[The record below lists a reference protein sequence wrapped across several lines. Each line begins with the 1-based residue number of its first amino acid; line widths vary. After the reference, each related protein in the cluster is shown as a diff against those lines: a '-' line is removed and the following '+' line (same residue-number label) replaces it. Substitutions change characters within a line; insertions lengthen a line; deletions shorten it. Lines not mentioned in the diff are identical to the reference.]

1 VLIEFRRPPGFAQE
15 WARRKREVRTLCK
28 PTRLSKKEFWMRKFG
43 VCLALTGAAV
53 WMTGCGMQ
61 LGGQSS
67 SRGGIAVVDL
77 DKVAAESG
85 RKLEMDEAFELQ
97 RSSVNQQLT
106 RLQTE
111 AKSILE
117 AKTNEVKELD
127 EKTEAEKRTQAQR
140 ELAQMTLNARNNL
153 SQIQNAAGGKLNE
166 YKQVQIAKFR
176 NEIKPIL
183 QDVATKRGLAV
194 VIPKNDGLLLAVD
207 PGVDITDDVIK
218 GFREKRP
225 AASAPA
231 PAAAAPAA
239 AAKAP
244 ETAAAK
250 PAATAPKSAAREK
263 AREPR

>member
-1 VLIEFRRPPGFAQE
+1 
-15 WARRKREVRTLCK
+15 
-28 PTRLSKKEFWMRKFG
+28 MRKFG

-97 RSSVNQQLT
+97 RNSVNQQLLA
-106 RLQTE
+106 LQSKAKE
-111 AKSILE
+111 ALE
-117 AKTNEVKELD
+117 KK
-127 EKTEAEKRTQAQR
+127 AQENGEDATDAQKR

-153 SQIQNAAGGKLNE
+153 AQIQNAAGGKLNE
-166 YKQVQIAKFR
+166 YKQVQVAKFR
-176 NEIKPIL
+176 NEVKPL
-183 QDVATKRGLAV
+183 LTDVAAKRGLGV

-218 GFREKRP
+218 AFREKRP
-225 AASAPA
+225 ATSAPA
-231 PAAAAPAA
+231 ATAPA

-250 PAATAPKSAAREK
+250 PASTAPKTAAKDSKEK
-263 AREPR
+263 ESR

>member
-1 VLIEFRRPPGFAQE
+1 
-15 WARRKREVRTLCK
+15 
-28 PTRLSKKEFWMRKFG
+28 MRKFG

-85 RKLEMDEAFELQ
+85 RKLEMDEAFDMQ
-97 RSSVNQQLT
+97 KSSVNQQLLK
-106 RLQTE
+106 LQSD

-117 AKTNEVKELD
+117 TKTKEL
-127 EKTEAEKRTQAQR
+127 TEDATDVEKR
-140 ELAQMTLNARNNL
+140 EVAQMTLNARNNL
-153 SQIQNAAGGKLNE
+153 AQIQNVAGAKLNE
-166 YKQVQIAKFR
+166 YKQIQIAKFR

-183 QDVATKRGLAV
+183 QEVAQKRGLSV

-218 GFREKRP
+218 GYREKRI
-225 AASAPA
+225 AAPAPA
-231 PAAAAPAA
+231 PAAP
-239 AAKAP
+239 AKAP

-250 PAATAPKSAAREK
+250 APSAPKTAAKDAKESAQR
-263 AREPR
+263 